1 MSEPVTRS
9 DPRRQAAEALHDAI
23 LDGRRVAGDAVIC
36 DALDLLGASP
46 GQGRYR
52 RAPAAIRGLPPG
64 RAAIDDEWAL
74 QRILKFPP
82 ARRREAVGIVAPD
95 VAGANASGKQIA
107 ATERRLRR
115 KLAKNETDKNIL
127 SAPPAS

>member
-52 RAPAAIRGLPPG
+52 RAPAAIRALPPG
-64 RAAIDDEWAL
+64 RAAIDDELAL

-95 VAGANASGKQIA
+95 VAGGHENGKK
-107 ATERRLRR
+107 T
-115 KLAKNETDKNIL
+115 
-127 SAPPAS
+127 PPHQ